1 MENVTDALGN
11 TMEVVTNGSETE
23 QKGRRKVKIVEQSH
37 RIMDYIDGQA
47 ILNKIEDCGR
57 TCYQSFDKKSQSS
70 AEKFVRMII
79 KNGHLSVLEHVSIT
93 VKFITDRGVL
103 AEMTRHRLASY
114 SVESTR
120 YCNYSKDGFGSEITV
135 IQPCFLHDL
144 TSATQ
149 HDTDKH
155 FGFSLNGE
163 PNTDAKD
170 MNWYFGCRQAEEG
183 YFNMLDCGCTPQEA
197 RSVLPMS
204 LKTEI
209 VMTANLREW
218 REVFNQRCDS
228 HAHPQMRA
236 LMLDTLQDFHHRIP
250 VIFDDLYSKF
260 FEKEEK
266 A

>member
-1 MENVTDALGN
+1 MENVTGALGN
-11 TMEVVTNGSETE
+11 TMEVVANGSETE
-23 QKGRRKVKIVEQSH
+23 QKGRIKMKIIEQSH
-37 RIMDYIDGQA
+37 QIMDYIDGQA

-79 KNGHLSVLEHVSIT
+79 ENGHLSVLEHVSIT

-120 YCNYSKDGFGSEITV
+120 FCSYEKEKFNSELTI
-135 IQPCFLHDL
+135 IQPTFFNDINKALEDCTLADAEL
-144 TSATQ
+144 EWYGAMQRSEYSY
-149 HDTDKH
+149 
-155 FGFSLNGE
+155 FSMLN
-163 PNTDAKD
+163 
-170 MNWYFGCRQAEEG
+170 
-183 YFNMLDCGCTPQEA
+183 CGCTPQES

-250 VIFDDLYSKF
+250 IIFDDIYSKF
-260 FEKEEK
+260 FAKEAES
-266 A
+266 